1 MVSMPVPRIKRR
13 FQFVL
18 IKPSHYDAD
27 GYVVQWVRSSIP
39 ANSLACLYALAQDA
53 AQRNVLGPDVA
64 VDISALDETN
74 TRIRTKA
81 IIKQF
86 KRHGGFGMVG
96 LVGVQSNQFPRALDI
111 ARPLRAAGIPVV
123 IGGFHVSGCL
133 AMLPGVQPD
142 LQQALDLGISLFA
155 GEGEDRRL
163 DQVMQDAA
171 NGMLSP
177 IYNHM
182 NDLPALEGAPTPF
195 LPPQVLRRT
204 VDHYASFD
212 AGRGCPFQCSFCTI
226 INVQGRKS
234 RRRSP
239 DDVEQLIRAHY
250 RHGIHWYFI
259 SDDNFARNKDWEI
272 IFDRIILLRERDGIE
287 LKIVI
292 QVDTL
297 CHKIANFVEKAAR
310 AGVRK
315 VFIGLEN
322 INPANLLAAKKRQN
336 KITEYRSMML
346 AWKKAGV
353 ITYAGYILG
362 FPNDTPESVRED
374 IEIIKKEL
382 PIDIL
387 EFFCLTPL
395 PGSED
400 HKVLWQKGVWMDPD
414 MNKYDLEHVVT
425 GHSRMSQTEWE
436 GVYASAW
443 KTYYTFEHMETV
455 LRRAAVFDL
464 GVSHLSGLLYMFG
477 KTVEAEGVHPLQ
489 SGLIRLK
496 FRRDRRCGM
505 PLESPLTF
513 YPRYAKEF
521 VVRYGRIA
529 IDLLRLERIRRRV
542 LKDQRRYAYMDRA
555 LTPVTAEE
563 TGTLELFS
571 HNAAARNEVVR
582 TRRIA
587 ELTHGGDVVGEQ
599 VSA

>member
-1 MVSMPVPRIKRR
+1 MSVSRIKRR

-53 AQRNVLGPDVA
+53 AQRNALGADVA
-64 VDISALDETN
+64 IDISAFDETN
-74 TRIRTKA
+74 TRIRTKT
-81 IIKQF
+81 IIDQF

-133 AMLPGVQPD
+133 AMLPGIQPD
-142 LQQALDLGISLFA
+142 LQQALDMGISLFA

-171 NGMLSP
+171 NGTLSP

-234 RRRSP
+234 RRRSA

-489 SGLIRLK
+489 SGLIRRK
-496 FRRDRRCGM
+496 FRRDRRHGM
-505 PLESPLTF
+505 PLESPLKF

-521 VVRYGRIA
+521 VVRYGRVA
-529 IDLLRLERIRRRV
+529 IDMLRLERIRRRV
-542 LKDQRRYAYMDRA
+542 LKNPQRYAYMDQA

-571 HNAAARNEVVR
+571 HNAAARDEVVR

-587 ELTHGGDVVGEQ
+587 ELTHGGAAAVDEPI
-599 VSA
+599 SA

>member
-1 MVSMPVPRIKRR
+1 M
-13 FQFVL
+13 
-18 IKPSHYDAD
+18 
-27 GYVVQWVRSSIP
+27 
-39 ANSLACLYALAQDA
+39 
-53 AQRNVLGPDVA
+53 A
-64 VDISALDETN
+64 VDETN
-74 TRIRTKA
+74 TRIRTKD
-81 IIKQF
+81 IIAQF

-111 ARPLRAAGIPVV
+111 ARPLRAAGIPVM

-133 AMLPGVQPD
+133 AMLPGVQID
-142 LQQALDLGISLFA
+142 LQQALDMGISLFA
-155 GEGEDRRL
+155 GEAEDGRL
-163 DQVMQDAA
+163 HQVIRDAA
-171 NGMLSP
+171 AAALKP

-239 DDVEQLIRAHY
+239 DDVEQLIRAHF

-272 IFDRIILLRERDGIE
+272 IFDRIILLRERDKIE

-297 CHKIANFVEKAAR
+297 CHKIPNFIEKAAR

-400 HKVLWQKGVWMDPD
+400 HKVLSQKGIWMDPD

-425 GHSRMSQTEWE
+425 GHSRMSQAEWE
-436 GVYASAW
+436 QVYASAW

-464 GVSHLSGLLYMFG
+464 KVSHLSGLLYMFG
-477 KTVEAEGVHPLQ
+477 KTVEAEKVHPLQ

-496 FRRDRRCGM
+496 FRRDRRYGM
-505 PLESPLTF
+505 PLEIAAHVLSALRQGVPGALRARRN
-513 YPRYAKEF
+513 RY
-521 VVRYGRIA
+521 
-529 IDLLRLERIRRRV
+529 
-542 LKDQRRYAYMDRA
+542 
-555 LTPVTAEE
+555 
-563 TGTLELFS
+563 
-571 HNAAARNEVVR
+571 AAARTHPPPRAEGPEALRIHRPSAGRRHRRGDRYARTLQPQRRGARRGQAHAPDCRADARRRCCGGGTDQRVTTTVVPTL
-582 TRRIA
+582 TRPKRS
-587 ELTHGGDVVGEQ
+587 TT
-599 VSA
+599 S

>member
-1 MVSMPVPRIKRR
+1 MSVSRIKRR
-13 FQFVL
+13 FQCVL

-53 AQRNVLGPDVA
+53 AQRNALGADVA
-64 VDISALDETN
+64 IDISAFDETN
-74 TRIRTKA
+74 TRIRTSA
-81 IIKQF
+81 IIDQF

-133 AMLPGVQPD
+133 AMLPGIQPD
-142 LQQALDLGISLFA
+142 LQQALDMGISLFA
-155 GEGEDRRL
+155 GEGEDKRL

-171 NGMLSP
+171 NGTLSP

-272 IFDRIILLRERDGIE
+272 IFDRIILLRERDKIE

-400 HKVLWQKGVWMDPD
+400 HKVLFQKGVWMDPD

-425 GHSRMSQTEWE
+425 GHSRMSKAEWE

-489 SGLIRLK
+489 SGLIRRK
-496 FRRDRRCGM
+496 FRRDRRHGM
-505 PLESPLTF
+505 PLESPLKF

-521 VVRYGRIA
+521 VVRYARVA

-542 LKDQRRYAYMDRA
+542 LKDPQRYAYMDQA

-571 HNAAARNEVVR
+571 HNAAARDEVVR

-587 ELTHGGDVVGEQ
+587 ELTHGGAAHVDEPI
-599 VSA
+599 SA

>member
-1 MVSMPVPRIKRR
+1 MSVSRTTRR

-64 VDISALDETN
+64 IDISAFDETN
-74 TRIRTKA
+74 TRIRTKT
-81 IIKQF
+81 IIDQF
-86 KRHGGFGMVG
+86 KRRDGFGMVG
-96 LVGVQSNQFPRALDI
+96 LVGVQSNQFPRAMDI

-133 AMLPGVQPD
+133 AMLPGVQTD

-171 NGMLSP
+171 NGTLSS

-182 NDLPALEGAPTPF
+182 DDLPALEGAPTPF

-496 FRRDRRCGM
+496 FRRDRRHGM
-505 PLESPLTF
+505 PLESPLKF

-521 VVRYGRIA
+521 VVRYGRVA

-542 LKDQRRYAYMDRA
+542 LKDPQRYAYMDQA

-571 HNAAARNEVVR
+571 HNAAARDEVVR

-587 ELTHGGDVVGEQ
+587 ELTHG
-599 VSA
+599 A

>member
-1 MVSMPVPRIKRR
+1 MVRMPVPRIKRR

-18 IKPSHYDAD
+18 VKPSHYDAD

-64 VDISALDETN
+64 IDISAFDETN
-74 TRIRTKA
+74 TRIHTKT
-81 IIKQF
+81 IIDQF

-171 NGMLSP
+171 NGTLSP

-182 NDLPALEGAPTPF
+182 DDLPALEGAPTPF

-272 IFDRIILLRERDGIE
+272 IFDRIILLRERDRIE

-297 CHKIANFVEKAAR
+297 CHKIANFIEKAAR

-496 FRRDRRCGM
+496 FRRDRRHGM
-505 PLESPLTF
+505 PLESPLVF

-521 VVRYGRIA
+521 VVRYGRVA

-542 LKDQRRYAYMDRA
+542 LKDPQRYAYIDQA

-571 HNAAARNEVVR
+571 HNAAARDEVVR

-587 ELTHGGDVVGEQ
+587 ELTHGG
-599 VSA
+599 

>member
-1 MVSMPVPRIKRR
+1 MSVSRTKRR

-53 AQRNVLGPDVA
+53 AQRNALGPDVA
-64 VDISALDETN
+64 IDISAVDETN
-74 TRIRTKA
+74 TRIRTDA
-81 IIKQF
+81 IIDQF

-111 ARPLRAAGIPVV
+111 ARPLRAAVIPVV

-171 NGMLSP
+171 NGTLAP

-182 NDLPALEGAPTPF
+182 NDLPTLEGAPTPF
-195 LPPQVLRRT
+195 LPPQVLWRT

-234 RRRSP
+234 RRRSA

-250 RHGIHWYFI
+250 RHGIQWYFI

-400 HKVLWQKGVWMDPD
+400 HKVLFQKGVWMDPD

-496 FRRDRRCGM
+496 FRRDRRHGM

-521 VVRYGRIA
+521 LVRYGRVA
-529 IDLLRLERIRRRV
+529 IDLLRLEGIRRRV
-542 LKDQRRYAYMDRA
+542 LKDPQRYAYMDAA

-571 HNAAARNEVVR
+571 HNAAARDEVVR

-587 ELTHGGDVVGEQ
+587 ELTHGGAAAVEEPI
-599 VSA
+599 SA

>member
-1 MVSMPVPRIKRR
+1 MPVPRIKRR

-53 AQRNVLGPDVA
+53 AQRNALGADVA
-64 VDISALDETN
+64 IDISAVDETN
-74 TRIRTKA
+74 TRIRTNA
-81 IIKQF
+81 IIDQF

-123 IGGFHVSGCL
+123 IDGFHVSGCL

-171 NGMLSP
+171 NGTLAP

-234 RRRSP
+234 RRRSA

-297 CHKIANFVEKAAR
+297 CHKIANFIEKAAR

-346 AWKKAGV
+346 AWKQAGV

-496 FRRDRRCGM
+496 FRRDRRHGM
-505 PLESPLTF
+505 PLESPLVF
-513 YPRYAKEF
+513 YPRFAKEF
-521 VVRYGRIA
+521 VVRYGRVA
-529 IDLLRLERIRRRV
+529 IDMLRLERIRRRV
-542 LKDQRRYAYMDRA
+542 LKDPQRYAYMDQA
-555 LTPVTAEE
+555 LTPVTTEE

-571 HNAAARNEVVR
+571 HNAAARDEVVR

-587 ELTHGGDVVGEQ
+587 ELTHGG
-599 VSA
+599 

>member
-1 MVSMPVPRIKRR
+1 MSVSRIKRR
-13 FQFVL
+13 FQCVL

-53 AQRNVLGPDVA
+53 AQRNALGADVA
-64 VDISALDETN
+64 VDISAFDETN
-74 TRIRTKA
+74 TRIRTNA
-81 IIKQF
+81 IIDQF

-142 LQQALDLGISLFA
+142 LQQALDMGCSLFA
-155 GEGEDRRL
+155 GEGEDGRI
-163 DQVMQDAA
+163 DKVMQDAA
-171 NGMLSP
+171 NGTLSP

-234 RRRSP
+234 RRRSA

-272 IFDRIILLRERDGIE
+272 IFDRIILLRERDKIE

-297 CHKIANFVEKAAR
+297 CHKIATFVEKAAR

-425 GHSRMSQTEWE
+425 GHSRMSQAEWE
-436 GVYASAW
+436 GVYANAW

-489 SGLIRLK
+489 SGVIRRK
-496 FRRDRRCGM
+496 FRRDRRHGM
-505 PLESPLTF
+505 PLESPLKF

-521 VVRYGRIA
+521 VVRYARVA

-542 LKDQRRYAYMDRA
+542 LKNPQRYAYTDQA

-571 HNAAARNEVVR
+571 HNAAARDEVVR

-587 ELTHGGDVVGEQ
+587 ELTHGGAAAVDEPI
-599 VSA
+599 SA

>member
-1 MVSMPVPRIKRR
+1 MSVSRSERR

-39 ANSLACLYALAQDA
+39 ANSLACLYALGQDA
-53 AQRNVLGPDVA
+53 AQRQVLGADVA
-64 VDISALDETN
+64 IDISAFDETN

-81 IIKQF
+81 IIEQF
-86 KRHGGFGMVG
+86 KCHGGFGMVG

-142 LQQALDLGISLFA
+142 LQQALDMGCSLFA
-155 GEGEDRRL
+155 GEGEDGRV

-171 NGMLSP
+171 NGTLSP

-272 IFDRIILLRERDGIE
+272 IFDRIILLRERDKIE

-297 CHKIANFVEKAAR
+297 CHKIANFIEKAAR

-464 GVSHLSGLLYMFG
+464 GVSHLAGLLYMFG
-477 KTVEAEGVHPLQ
+477 KTVEAENVHPLQ

-496 FRRDRRCGM
+496 FRRDRRHGM
-505 PLESPLTF
+505 PLESPLVF

-521 VVRYGRIA
+521 VVRYGRVA
-529 IDLLRLERIRRRV
+529 IDMLRLERIRRRV
-542 LKDQRRYAYMDRA
+542 LKNPQRYAYTDQA
-555 LTPVTAEE
+555 LAAVTAEE
-563 TGTLELFS
+563 TDALELFS
-571 HNAAARNEVVR
+571 HNAAARDEVVR

-587 ELTHGGDVVGEQ
+587 ELTHGGAAAVEEP